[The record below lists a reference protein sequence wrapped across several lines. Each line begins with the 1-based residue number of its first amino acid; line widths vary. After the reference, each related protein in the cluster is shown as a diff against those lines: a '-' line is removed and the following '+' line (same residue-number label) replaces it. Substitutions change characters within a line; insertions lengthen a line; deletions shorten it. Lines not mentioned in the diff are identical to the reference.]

1 MLIHESILICKQHV
15 AHAIFEQRNSL
26 NRALN
31 GLLMACLLLSSPSW
45 AEEDSTGGWPRE
57 IVIPEG
63 VVVMYQPQPEKLDGN
78 RLEARTAVA
87 LELKGSSEPV
97 FGALWFEARLD
108 TDRAERTALI
118 EEVSVT
124 RVRFPEQDE
133 AKSQKLRAL
142 LEKEIPKWQLPISLD
157 RLRATLEVAEQRAE
171 TAQNINTDPPKILF
185 VPEPA
190 VLISLDG
197 EPRLTKEENTE
208 LMRVINSPFT
218 ILFAPSQK
226 TYYLYADIDTW
237 YASNDIQGDWTVAK
251 KVPAEVAARAPK
263 METEP
268 AETDQEDDTGKPG
281 PPPKVIVAFEPTELI
296 SSNGKPE
303 YTPIS
308 GTDLLYMSNSDSDVL
323 LDINNQEHYVLLAGR
338 WYASAKLDGP
348 WRYVP
353 GEKLPPDFAKIPED
367 AELGTILYA
376 VPGTDIAKEA
386 VLDAQIPQ
394 TAAIDRKKAQLTVE
408 YDGDPKFEKIKGT
421 QMKYAVNTAIPV
433 IKVNGKYYACD
444 QAVWFVAD
452 KTTGSWKVATSVPD
466 EIYTIPPESPI
477 YHVSFVRIYYATD
490 EVVYV
495 GYTPGYTNTYVYNTT
510 IVYGTG
516 YWYPGWY
523 GRWYYP
529 RPATWGFHVRWNP
542 WTGFRFG
549 FSYSNGPFRF
559 TIGGGRWYR
568 GGWWGPGRYRGYR
581 RGYRHGYRKGRNA
594 GYRAGYRTGRRNAAQ
609 QNVYRNKRNQ
619 TRTTKPP
626 ATAGKR
632 TQGQAMSKRD
642 NNVFTD
648 RDGNVHRKTDQ
659 GWQKRT
665 NEGWQSEKRQPAQ
678 SQKSTQSKSSVS
690 RPNKTQELERSSRA
704 RQQGDKRA
712 RSFNRSR
719 QRGSGGGGRKGG
731 GGRR

>member
-1 MLIHESILICKQHV
+1 VDV
-15 AHAIFEQRNSL
+15 A
-26 NRALN
+26 
-31 GLLMACLLLSSPSW
+31 
-45 AEEDSTGGWPRE
+45 
-57 IVIPEG
+57 
-63 VVVMYQPQPEKLDGN
+63 
-78 RLEARTAVA
+78 
-87 LELKGSSEPV
+87 
-97 FGALWFEARLD
+97 
-108 TDRAERTALI
+108 
-118 EEVSVT
+118 VT

-133 AKSQKLRAL
+133 ANAQKLKAL

-157 RLRATLEVAEQRAE
+157 RLSATLELVEQRAE
-171 TAQNINTDPPKILF
+171 TAQKINTDPPKILF
-185 VPEPA
+185 IPEPA

-197 EPRLTKEENTE
+197 EPRLAKEDDTE

-226 TYYLYADIDTW
+226 AYYLYADIDTW
-237 YASNDIQGDWTVAK
+237 YTANDIQGDWTVTK

-263 METEP
+263 MESEP
-268 AETDQEDDTGKPG
+268 VEADQEEETDKPG
-281 PPPKVIVAFEPTELI
+281 PPPKVIVATEPTELI

-303 YTPIS
+303 YTPIT
-308 GTDLLYMSNSDSDVL
+308 GTDLLYMSNTDSDVL
-323 LDINNQEHYVLLAGR
+323 LAINDQEHYVLLAGR
-338 WYASAKLDGP
+338 WYASAKLNGP

-353 GEKLPPDFAKIPED
+353 GDKLPPDFAKIPED
-367 AELGTILYA
+367 AELGTVLYA

-394 TAAIDRKKAQLTVE
+394 TAAIDRKKATLSVE
-408 YDGDPKFEKIKGT
+408 YDGEPKFEAIAGT
-421 QMKYAVNTAIPV
+421 KMTYAVNTATPV
-433 IKVNGKYYACD
+433 IRAAKQFYACD
-444 QAVWFVAD
+444 QAVWFVAG
-452 KTTGSWKVATSVPD
+452 KATGSWEVATSVPD

-477 YHVSFVRIYYATD
+477 YHVTFVRIFYFTD

-495 GYTPGYTNTYVYNTT
+495 GYFPGYTNTYVYNTT

-523 GRWYYP
+523 GRYYYP

-549 FSYSNGPFRF
+549 FSYGWGPFRF

-581 RGYRHGYRKGRNA
+581 HGYRHGYRKGRNA
-594 GYRAGYRTGRRNAAQ
+594 GYRAGYRSGRRNAAQ
-609 QNVYRNKRNQ
+609 QNMYRNKGNQ
-619 TRTTKPP
+619 ARTTKPS

-632 TQGQAMSKRD
+632 TQAQAMSKRD

-659 GWQKRT
+659 GWQKRS
-665 NEGWQSEKRQPAQ
+665 NEGWQSEKRQPDR
-678 SQKSTQSKSSVS
+678 SRKSDQSKSSVS
-690 RPNKTQELERSSRA
+690 RPNKTQELERSNRA
-704 RQQGDKRA
+704 RRQGDKRT
-712 RSFNRSR
+712 RSYNKSR
-719 QRGSGGGGRKGG
+719 QRGGGHRGGGGRGGG

>member
-1 MLIHESILICKQHV
+1 MLTHESILECKQRV
-15 AHAIFEQRNSL
+15 VRAIFDLRNFLSRVL
-26 NRALN
+26 I
-31 GLLMACLLLSSPSW
+31 GMLLACLLLLSPIW
-45 AEEDSTGGWPRE
+45 AQEDSTSGWPRE
-57 IVIPEG
+57 IIVPEG
-63 VVVMYQPQPEKLDGN
+63 VVVMYQPQPDKLDGD
-78 RLEARTAVA
+78 RLKARAAVA
-87 LELKGSSEPV
+87 VELKGSSEPV
-97 FGALWFEARLD
+97 FGALWLEARLD
-108 TDRAERTALI
+108 TDRAERTAT
-118 EEVSVT
+118 VVDVAVT

-133 AKSQKLRAL
+133 GNAQKLKAL

-157 RLRATLEVAEQRAE
+157 RLSATLELAEQRAE
-171 TAQNINTDPPKILF
+171 TAQKINTDPPKILF

-218 ILFAPSQK
+218 ILFTPSQK
-226 TYYLYADIDTW
+226 AYYLYADIDTW
-237 YASNDIQGDWTVAK
+237 YTSNDVQGNWTVSK

-263 METEP
+263 MEGGP
-268 AETDQEDDTGKPG
+268 AETDQEDHTGQPG
-281 PPPKVIVAFEPTELI
+281 PPPKVIVATEPTELI

-303 YTPIS
+303 YTPIA
-308 GTDLLYMSNSDSDVL
+308 GTDLLYMSNTDSDVL
-323 LDINNQEHYVLLAGR
+323 LAINNQEHYVLLAGR

-348 WRYVP
+348 WRYVQ
-353 GEKLPPDFAKIPED
+353 GDKLPPDFAKIPED
-367 AELGTILYA
+367 AELGTVLYA
-376 VPGTDIAKEA
+376 IPGTDIAKEA

-394 TAAIDRKKAQLTVE
+394 TAAVDRKKAQLTVE

-421 QMKYAVNTAIPV
+421 QMTYAVNTATPLINA
-433 IKVNGKYYACD
+433 NGKYYACD

-452 KTTGSWKVATSVPD
+452 KATGPWQVATSVPD
-466 EIYTIPPESPI
+466 EIYTIPPESSL
-477 YHVSFVRIYYATD
+477 YHVTFVRIYYFTD

-495 GYTPGYTNTYVYNTT
+495 GYLPGYTNTYVHNTT

-516 YWYPGWY
+516 YWYPGWH

-568 GGWWGPGRYRGYR
+568 GGWWGPGSYRGYR

-609 QNVYRNKRNQ
+609 QNLYRNQRNQ
-619 TRTTKPP
+619 ARTTKPSD
-626 ATAGKR
+626 TAGKR
-632 TQGQAMSKRD
+632 AQAKATSKRD
-642 NNVFTD
+642 NNVFAD
-648 RDGNVHRKTDQ
+648 REGNVHRKTDQ
-659 GWQKRT
+659 GWQQRA
-665 NEGWQSEKRQPAQ
+665 NEGWKSEKKQAAQ
-678 SQKSTQSKSSVS
+678 SQKTAQSKSSVS
-690 RPNKTQELERSSRA
+690 HPKKTQELNRSNRA
-704 RQQGDKRA
+704 RQQGDKRT
-712 RSFNRSR
+712 RSFNKAR
-719 QRGSGGGGRKGG
+719 QRGSGGRGSG